1 MTMRMFQYKILFR
14 HWGKN
19 KIYPCISTFSL
30 VVGLTCSTLLI
41 GFAMHERRTAHAT
54 PGEDRL
60 YVVQTKDN
68 FYHHSELKTYDTPA
82 GAAQKLHEKYPQVTG
97 YCTFRQEFVV
107 MHRGKHKREIDNAY
121 KVTPGFDT
129 LFQPKMIS
137 GSLKQTLSHPLEI
150 AITRSFALRTFGK
163 ENPAGEVVSLELTKM
178 YS

>member
-30 VVGLTCSTLLI
+30 VIGLTCSTLLI
-41 GFAMHERRTAHAT
+41 GFAMHEQHTAHST
-54 PGEDRL
+54 PGEDQL

-68 FYHHSELKTYDTPA
+68 FYHNSELKTYDTPV

-107 MHRGKHKREIDNAY
+107 MHWESTSRRLITHIK
-121 KVTPGFDT
+121 
-129 LFQPKMIS
+129 
-137 GSLKQTLSHPLEI
+137 SLPVS
-150 AITRSFALRTFGK
+150 TRFSNRK
-163 ENPAGEVVSLELTKM
+163 
-178 YS
+178 